1 MTKYFCDWCG
11 KEKERGELKAVAFTV
26 EGCPEPMFRLQ
37 DCCEDCQVW
46 IAEFLQEELEDQKAG
61 RDETGLSA

>member
-11 KEKERGELKAVAFTV
+11 KEKPKIELKPLALRVS
-26 EGCPEPMFRLQ
+26 EGHEPLFKIE
-37 DCCEDCQVW
+37 DCCVGCRDDVVT
-46 IAEFLQEELEDQKAG
+46 LLKEELEDLRAR